1 MRAPKAASPVLR
13 GLTLPI
19 RFSTL
24 NVAKSNTVTTM
35 GTRAFV
41 ARPGWRDTPI
51 GQEEWAEAVQDSTDL
66 EMHRWPD
73 GELTALL
80 RGSRRRRVTWHDGYL
95 AAHHT
100 DARMAAAVFALAE
113 RLQAD
118 VYSEHRQ
125 RFASLADW
133 HQRVGP
139 ADRHRTGRVLAV
151 SPAPGTNS
159 AAWLAWVAVAVGL
172 AFLMIAD

>member
-1 MRAPKAASPVLR
+1 
-13 GLTLPI
+13 LTPHAEFI
-19 RFSTL
+19 TL
-24 NVAKSNTVTTM
+24 SVAKSNIPVMTM

-51 GQEEWAEAVQDSTDL
+51 GQEEWAEAVQQSTDL

-95 AAHHT
+95 AAHHA
-100 DARMAAAVFALAE
+100 DARLAAAVFALAE

-118 VYSEHRQ
+118 VYSEQRH
-125 RFASLADW
+125 RFASLAEW

-139 ADRHRTGRVLAV
+139 AAGHRTDRVLAMA
-151 SPAPGTNS
+151 PALATNS
-159 AAWLAWVAVAVGL
+159 AAWLAWVAVAVGV
-172 AFLMIAD
+172 AFLMMAD